1 MARRPVTRE
10 LYAKLVAGFRDAPGN
25 ATHAAKVADCER
37 RMAKRG
43 WEEGWPVYPWAEPIR
58 RVIDREK
65 QEEQERKR
73 AEEVERARQAVKVRD
88 DARDD
93 ALKTHE
99 QEGQMVKAARVN
111 VVVLL
116 NATGRLG
123 PALQVL
129 SEQIRQRIETN
140 QIEPSEASGLLRNVA
155 SAAAQMVKAGQVALQ
170 LERLYRGQPT
180 DILGITPTEMTPEEA
195 LAEIAAGQEE
205 MKRFQRRGLEV
216 IEGGQEAAS

>member
-1 MARRPVTRE
+1 MA
-10 LYAKLVAGFRDAPGN
+10 L
-25 ATHAAKVADCER
+25 
-37 RMAKRG
+37 RG
-43 WEEGWPVYPWAEPIR
+43 WKQGWPVLQWAEPIE
-58 RVIDREK
+58 RVLDREK
-65 QEEQERKR
+65 LAAQEKAR
-73 AEEVERARQAVKVRD
+73 AEEVERARLAARVRD

-111 VVVLL
+111 VLVLL

-140 QIEPSEASGLLRNVA
+140 QLDPSEASGLLRNVA
-155 SAAAQMVKAGQVALQ
+155 SAAGQMVKAGQVALQ

-180 DILGITPTEMTPEEA
+180 DILGITPTEMSQEEA
-195 LAEIAAGQEE
+195 LAELAAGQEE
-205 MKRFQRRGLEV
+205 MKRFNRRGLAV
-216 IEGGQEAAS
+216 IEGGQSEEVAS